1 MLRLDADCESDLDS
15 LTSHRWDEEQRE
27 PRCRF
32 EATIPANPAA
42 IAAVIDG
49 VTQVLAARKWSQDDV
64 IAVELALR
72 EALANAIRHGCRG
85 DAAQYVRC
93 WVTYEETDEVVLVV
107 RDPGSGF
114 DPAAVPD
121 PLDAANTLNRGGRGI
136 FLMRGLMD
144 HVQFV
149 DGGREV
155 RMRKRKG
162 ST

>member
-15 LTSHRWDEEQRE
+15 LTSRRRDDEQRE

-49 VTQVLAARKWSQDDV
+49 VTQVLAARNWPQDDV
-64 IAVELALR
+64 IAVELAFR
-72 EALANAIRHGCRG
+72 EALANAIRHGCHG

-93 WVTYEETDEVVLVV
+93 WVTYEETDDVVLVV

-121 PLDAANTLNRGGRGI
+121 PLDAVNTLNRGGRGI

-155 RMRKRKG
+155 RMRKRKR
-162 ST
+162 SL